1 MRKKTLNMT
10 VDTTTIENNKNEPDF
25 KIPEECID
33 EFVKAMKIGYYKEFY
48 KQGLIT
54 AEQLEMLI
62 AMQNNKED
70 TSVA

>member
-1 MRKKTLNMT
+1 MRKKTLNTT
-10 VDTTTIENNKNEPDF
+10 VDTTTIESNKKEPDF
-25 KIPEECID
+25 EISEECID

-62 AMQNNKED
+62 AMQNNKEG

>member
-1 MRKKTLNMT
+1 MRKNVSSNNST
-10 VDTTTIENNKNEPDF
+10 VEVEEKSTQKIE
-25 KIPEECID
+25 IPEECID

-54 AEQLEMLI
+54 ADQLETLI
-62 AMQNNKED
+62 AMQGKKEE

>member
-1 MRKKTLNMT
+1 MRKNVSSNNST
-10 VDTTTIENNKNEPDF
+10 VEVEEKSTQKIE
-25 KIPEECID
+25 ISEECID

-54 AEQLEMLI
+54 ANQLETLI
-62 AMQNNKED
+62 AMQDNKED